1 MNIKFSDENLFKN
14 LIESSLVSLPIGS
27 VLYGLQH
34 PQSDRDFLHILP
46 TFRQEEESFLRNFH
60 QLQYKKSA
68 ENVMEN
74 LSENATEISTETPED
89 HIFVSLHTFLKN
101 CIVGESTINFECLH
115 TVALK
120 ESKLSF
126 LYEQRKNF
134 YNYCIMRAYL
144 GFCERDIKHYKK
156 RQTDTDKASGIIH
169 VQRGLL
175 FAQNVFQDNF
185 ELIVDDLVDFGAD
198 VRANYKEFERFLPIY
213 LESAKDFRQETL
225 NKAYESGDL
234 VRYMLPEN
242 QKILDNSLSAFIAT
256 DFYQQKRNQI
266 TPENQTQIM
275 EMYYKS
281 FENWVEY

>member
-14 LIESSLVSLPIGS
+14 LLESSLVSLPIGS

-46 TFRQEEESFLRNFH
+46 TFKQEEESFLRNFH
-60 QLQYKKSA
+60 QLQYKKVV
-68 ENVMEN
+68 EKI
-74 LSENATEISTETPED
+74 LETPED

-115 TVALK
+115 SVTLQ

-126 LYEQRKNF
+126 LYEQRKSF

-156 RQTDTDKASGIIH
+156 RQTDTDRASGIIH

-175 FAQNVFQDNF
+175 FAQNIFQDNF
-185 ELIVDDLVDFGAD
+185 ELIIDDLVDFGSD

-225 NKAYESGDL
+225 NKAYERGNL

-242 QKILDNSLSAFIAT
+242 QKILDNSLSEFIT
-256 DFYQQKRNQI
+256 TNFYQQKRNQI